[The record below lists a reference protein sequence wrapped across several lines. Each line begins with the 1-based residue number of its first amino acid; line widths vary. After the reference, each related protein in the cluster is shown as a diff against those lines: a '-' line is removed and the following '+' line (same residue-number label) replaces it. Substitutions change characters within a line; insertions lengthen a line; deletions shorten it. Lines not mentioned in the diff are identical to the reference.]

1 MLYMDF
7 NLKVKHVKGRGP
19 KGEMQDVGCFG
30 TSADDQFSW
39 VIVCDGIGGER
50 GGELAAK
57 TTVKTLHTYIKKY
70 LLNVGQLNSTDFLKD
85 GIRQVQKKFAAFI
98 EKESSLRL
106 MGCTLCITIFT
117 ENKAY
122 VFWSG
127 DARCY
132 QLRNSNCIV
141 DTIPHNWSFDLY
153 RKGILSLEEARLSET
168 SWLTGSI
175 NHYNAEIRVDVEVFT
190 VDKND
195 RILICTDG
203 VWALFGHPDLIELMS
218 TPSLEN
224 SAAHLKRILKEHAN
238 DNYYGFLVDCL

>member
-1 MLYMDF
+1 MAF
-7 NLKVKHVKGRGP
+7 NLKVEHINGKGP
-19 KGEMQDVGCFG
+19 KSQMQDFGCFG
-30 TSADDQFSW
+30 KTADAQFLW

-50 GGELAAK
+50 GGEHAAK
-57 TTVKTLHTYIKKY
+57 TTVKFLHTYIKKY
-70 LLNVGQLNSTDFLKD
+70 LLNVDQLKSTDFFKD
-85 GIRQVQKKFAAFI
+85 GIRQVQKKFAEFI

-117 ENKAY
+117 ENKAF

-127 DARCY
+127 DARFY
-132 QLRNSNCIV
+132 QFRNGNCIV

-153 RKGILSLEEARLSET
+153 RKGVLSLEEARLSET

-175 NHYNAEIRVDVEVFT
+175 NHYTAEIRVDVEVFT
-190 VDKND
+190 LEKND

-203 VWALFGHPDLIELMS
+203 VWALFEHPDLIKLMA
-218 TPSLEN
+218 TPSLKN

-238 DNYYGFLVDCL
+238 DNYYCFLVDCP